1 MLPDFEMIIREF
13 PEKEDIVIYPISDVH
28 LGARECMEQEF
39 ISFIGTIAEQPNAYV
54 ILGGD
59 LIDNGTRNSV
69 TNIFRATM
77 PPSSQK
83 KEMAKILEPIRDKL
97 LCAVSG
103 NHERRKD
110 NRSADDDPMYDI
122 LAKIDCEHIH
132 RENIAFLKL
141 RFGNADG
148 DGMRNPTYTLV
159 VCHGAGGGQLTSGAV
174 LRGER
179 FAYSISGADALI
191 FGHTHRPFT
200 TTPGQIVID
209 PRNNRVS
216 IKPFKV
222 INMTSWLDYTDYAA
236 QKMLTP
242 TAHCMQTLTLRG
254 NRKEMIVTM

>member
-1 MLPDFEMIIREF
+1 MLPDFEMIVHKF
-13 PEKEDIVIYPISDVH
+13 PEREDITIIPIADVH

-39 ISFIGTIAEQPNAYV
+39 ISFIGTIAEKPNVYV

-77 PPSSQK
+77 PPSAQK
-83 KEMAKILEPIRDKL
+83 KEMAKILAPIRDKI

-103 NHERRKD
+103 NHELRKD
-110 NRSADDDPMYDI
+110 NRCADDDPLYDI
-122 LAKIDCEHIH
+122 LCKIDAENVY

-141 RFGNADG
+141 QFGNVEGAG
-148 DGMRNPTYTLV
+148 QRNPTYVLT

-179 FAYSISGADALI
+179 FAYSIDGADALI
-191 FGHTHRPFT
+191 YGHTHRPFT
-200 TTPGQIVID
+200 TTPGKIVID
-209 PRNNRVS
+209 THNNRVS
-216 IKPFKV
+216 VKPFKV

-242 TAHCMQTLTLRG
+242 TAHALQTITLCG
-254 NRKEMIVTM
+254 DHKEMVVTM